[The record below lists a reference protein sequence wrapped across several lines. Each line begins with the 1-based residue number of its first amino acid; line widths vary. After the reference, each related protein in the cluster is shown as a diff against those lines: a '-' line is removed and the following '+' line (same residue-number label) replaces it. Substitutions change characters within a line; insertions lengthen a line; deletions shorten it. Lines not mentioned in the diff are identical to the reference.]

1 VNHSV
6 GIVDFQGG
14 VEEHVKAF
22 KQLTPNVIRVK
33 YPEQLASLT
42 HLVIPGG
49 ESTVIGRYLKSSGID
64 KELAARIAGDRGN
77 VATDK
82 ANKLAVW
89 GTCAGAIILGSS
101 NSDYALHLIDVEI
114 ERNAYGRQINSFQ
127 KQIFSSNL
135 GQNIEAV
142 FIRAPI
148 IKKVGPNVEILA
160 QDNNIPILC
169 RQNNILVSTFHPELT
184 NQLIVQQYF
193 LNNL

>member
-1 VNHSV
+1 MNYSV
-6 GIVDFQGG
+6 GVIDFQGG

-49 ESTVIGRYLKSSGID
+49 ESTVIGRYMRSSGLD
-64 KELAARIAGDRGN
+64 KEL
-77 VATDK
+77 VALVAEDK
-82 ANKLAVW
+82 ANELAVW

-101 NSDYALHLIDVEI
+101 NSDYALNLIDVEI

-160 QDNNIPILC
+160 QDTNTPVLC
-169 RQNNILVSTFHPELT
+169 REGNILISTFHPELT

-193 LNNL
+193 LNNF